1 MPAWQFGHQMQCWQD
16 GGRKNC
22 AKIPQYVQI
31 ETDLHNL
38 QPAVGEVNGDRNN
51 FMYSQW
57 RGGEGQYGQCP
68 MKVDFKNK
76 QAEPPARA
84 RGAIARTYFYM
95 RDRYSIRLSKQQ
107 TQLFDVWNRQYPVT
121 EWECTRD
128 RRIASMQGNHNPYVQ
143 QACEV
148 SKS

>member
-1 MPAWQFGHQMQCWQD
+1 
-16 GGRKNC
+16 
-22 AKIPQYVQI
+22 
-31 ETDLHNL
+31 
-38 QPAVGEVNGDRNN
+38 
-51 FMYSQW
+51 
-57 RGGEGQYGQCP
+57 

-128 RRIASMQGNHNPYVQ
+128 RRIANMQGNHNPYVQ
-143 QACEV
+143 QACEAF
-148 SKS
+148 KG